1 MASQVFDDPERGR
14 AEDLRLRIRRTSPSM
29 RRRPRQALR
38 EAGDGIEIIRTTGPV
53 LAVTKRA
60 GASTKGTGGLPDA
73 EERIR
78 IRRSD
83 HHPGRVKELARLPHR
98 SWDLGWKRSRA

>member
-1 MASQVFDDPERGR
+1 
-14 AEDLRLRIRRTSPSM
+14 M
-29 RRRPRQALR
+29 RRHPRRALR
-38 EAGDGIEIIRTTGPV
+38 EAGDGIETTRTTGPV

-73 EERIR
+73 GERIR

-83 HHPGRVKELARLPHR
+83 HRRGRVKERVRPLHR
-98 SWDLGWKRSRA
+98 SWVLDWKRFKA

>member
-1 MASQVFDDPERGR
+1 
-14 AEDLRLRIRRTSPSM
+14 M
-29 RRRPRQALR
+29 RQRPRQAPR
-38 EAGDGIEIIRTTGPV
+38 EAGGGTETTRTAGPM

-60 GASTKGTGGLPDA
+60 EASTKRTEGLPDA
-73 EERIR
+73 GERIR

-83 HHPGRVKELARLPHR
+83 RRLGRVKERARLPHR